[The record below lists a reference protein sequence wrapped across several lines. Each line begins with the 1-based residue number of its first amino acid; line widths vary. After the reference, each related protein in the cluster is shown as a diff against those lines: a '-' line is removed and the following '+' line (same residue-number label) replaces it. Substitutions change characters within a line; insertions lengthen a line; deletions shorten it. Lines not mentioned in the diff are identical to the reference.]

1 MIDKL
6 CKRIL
11 GHPEILGRIIKGFI
25 KEAEDVSLEEII
37 EIIKGKKD
45 QEGNS
50 YFQQLNNVIDIA
62 HHGRVEFDYFCCIN
76 LPQADGTMKR
86 IYLDVEIQNVENPG
100 YAPLTRGNDY
110 LSRMITSQNG
120 KEYDYRNY
128 DGMKKTYVIW
138 ILPQAA
144 KKRDG
149 YVNRINSKLEN
160 VSGSTIER
168 LENYDKSEQIMI
180 YLNKDGTIKIEFR
193 MMKTAKLLLHC
204 PDQPGILAEVTDFI
218 TVNKGNIIYLDQY
231 VDHVEN
237 IFFMR
242 IEWELKDFL
251 VPQEK
256 IEDYFRTLYGQ
267 KYEMDFRLYFS
278 DVKPRMAIFVS
289 KLSHCLFDMLA
300 RYTAGE
306 WNVEIPLIISNHPDL
321 QHVAERFGIPF
332 YLFPITKETKEEQ
345 ERKEME
351 LLAKHKITF
360 IVLARYMQVISEQMI
375 NAYPNKIIN
384 IHHSFLPAF
393 VGAKPYHAAF
403 QRGVKIIGATSHYV
417 TTELDAGPIIEQDVV
432 RITHK
437 DSIEDLVNKGKD
449 LEKIVLSRAVQK
461 HIERKVLAYKNKT
474 VIFS

>member
-1 MIDKL
+1 MEKVLEITSNNHIIMIDKL

-37 EIIKGKKD
+37 ELIKGKKD

-62 HHGRVEFDYFCCIN
+62 HHGRVEFDYLCCIN

-180 YLNKDGTIKIEFR
+180 YLNKDRDWIKTPLVIFLNNTYDLLIKKEVMKEYGFEEIE
-193 MMKTAKLLLHC
+193 K
-204 PDQPGILAEVTDFI
+204 EVKKMCNLGEMI
-218 TVNKGNIIYLDQY
+218 TR
-231 VDHVEN
+231 EN
-237 IFFMR
+237 I
-242 IEWELKDFL
+242 
-251 VPQEK
+251 EK
-256 IEDYFRTLYGQ
+256 GHSMGLEQGQ
-267 KYEMDFRLYFS
+267 KLERRKKNIELITNLMNSLSISFS
-278 DVKPRMAIFVS
+278 KAV
-289 KLSHCLFDMLA
+289 
-300 RYTAGE
+300 
-306 WNVEIPLIISNHPDL
+306 
-321 QHVAERFGIPF
+321 
-332 YLFPITKETKEEQ
+332 
-345 ERKEME
+345 E
-351 LLAKHKITF
+351 LLKVSEDE
-360 IVLARYMQVISEQMI
+360 VLEIKKYFEA
-375 NAYPNKIIN
+375 
-384 IHHSFLPAF
+384 
-393 VGAKPYHAAF
+393 
-403 QRGVKIIGATSHYV
+403 
-417 TTELDAGPIIEQDVV
+417 
-432 RITHK
+432 
-437 DSIEDLVNKGKD
+437 
-449 LEKIVLSRAVQK
+449 
-461 HIERKVLAYKNKT
+461 
-474 VIFS
+474 